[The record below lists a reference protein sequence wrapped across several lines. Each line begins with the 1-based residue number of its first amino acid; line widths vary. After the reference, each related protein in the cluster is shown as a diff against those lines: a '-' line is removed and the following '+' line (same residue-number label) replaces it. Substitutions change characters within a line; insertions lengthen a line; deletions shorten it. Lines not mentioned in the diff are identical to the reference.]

1 MWKISPFAHGFFFAF
16 WTPSGNVYI
25 WYEYPMYAKV
35 NDNVV
40 MFRIWNVMCLLQYEV
55 LPLRRGFINWFDK
68 SKQNGFIPGPC
79 QGNINE
85 VGSVS
90 RCHITL
96 FLADFSHLKTSVR
109 PPPTA
114 QNMHYSFCSSA
125 FYACIPEDFILAHN
139 LIILG
144 TIVHQKRFYFGR
156 QLRSLLCAFAMEK
169 NREGIIEVSRY

>member
-1 MWKISPFAHGFFFAF
+1 MEKL
-16 WTPSGNVYI
+16 V
-25 WYEYPMYAKV
+25 
-35 NDNVV
+35 
-40 MFRIWNVMCLLQYEV
+40 
-55 LPLRRGFINWFDK
+55 K
-68 SKQNGFIPGPC
+68 SHQKL
-79 QGNINE
+79 
-85 VGSVS
+85 
-90 RCHITL
+90 TL

-169 NREGIIEVSRY
+169 NREGIIEVSRYQIQFKNFSANSASNPRLIEWQIALSYFKRSLADRRLIIDTCMASKIAKF

>member
-1 MWKISPFAHGFFFAF
+1 MKLTDHTCACNDLINFKCIANTITGNGSSTWKNS
-16 WTPSGNVYI
+16 
-25 WYEYPMYAKV
+25 
-35 NDNVV
+35 
-40 MFRIWNVMCLLQYEV
+40 WN
-55 LPLRRGFINWFDK
+55 
-68 SKQNGFIPGPC
+68 
-79 QGNINE
+79 
-85 VGSVS
+85 
-90 RCHITL
+90 HIKLTL
-96 FLADFSHLKTSVR
+96 FLADFSHLKTTVR

-169 NREGIIEVSRY
+169 NREGIIEVSRYQIQFKNFSANSASNPRVTEW